1 MKILFVT
8 AEGFDTPNPNNQ
20 MAASIINGFLDSG
33 FEIHLIQSRRKQ
45 IAPEIPE
52 SLKNRIV
59 LTVDTITRK
68 NVDKSNFIKRYFND
82 LHYAFQSMRKWKKV
96 KNVDVIYLQSNPTIF
111 LPMFL
116 LKLFKRKP
124 IVYVIYD
131 VFPGH
136 AYDIGVVKSKAV
148 YKVMR
153 LVQKP
158 CYRLADRIVVLE
170 QDMKDKV
177 VEQGAK
183 PEKVKI
189 IPAWYDVNSTKEVS
203 VENNRFIRKYD
214 IDTSKFYVQFAGTI
228 GYIFRYEAFLEL
240 AERVKSYPDIII
252 QIIGDGAKK
261 TEFEEKA
268 KELNLINIKFYPL
281 QPVDLVP
288 DVYST
293 CNVCLIPLKKG
304 VIGNGIPSKA
314 AILMACHRVIVNS
327 VEIGS
332 AYAQMFCENKMGVSV
347 DIDDSDGLAVA
358 IIDLFEHPEK
368 ISVMADNAQ
377 RFGQEHYSS
386 IASIQKFID
395 VFEEF
400 SE

>member
-1 MKILFVT
+1 MKILFIT

-20 MAASIINGFLDSG
+20 MAESMINGFLDYG
-33 FEIHLIQSRRKQ
+33 FEVHLVQSKRKQ
-45 IAPEIPE
+45 ITPETPE
-52 SLKNRIV
+52 SLKNRKG

-68 NVDKSNFIKRYFND
+68 VIDKSNFIKRYFND
-82 LHYAFQSMRKWKKV
+82 FHYAFQSMRKWKKV
-96 KNVDVIYLQSNPTIF
+96 ENVDIIYLQSNPTIL

-136 AYDIGVVKSKAV
+136 AYYIGVVKSKTL
-148 YKVMR
+148 YKVMQ

-158 CYRLADRIVVLE
+158 CYGLADRIVVLE

-183 PEKVKI
+183 PEKVRI
-189 IPAWYDVNSTKEVS
+189 IPAWYDVNTTKEVS

-228 GYIFRYEAFLEL
+228 GYIFRHEAFLEL
-240 AERVKSYPDIII
+240 AERVRNHPDIII

-261 TEFEEKA
+261 AEFEKKA
-268 KELNLINIKFYPL
+268 KQLNLTNIQFYL
-281 QPVDLVP
+281 MQPVDLVP

-314 AILMACHRVIVNS
+314 AILMACRRVIINS
-327 VEIGS
+327 VEIES
-332 AYAQMFCENKMGVSV
+332 AYARMFGENNMGISV
-347 DIDDSDGLAVA
+347 DIDDSDGLAAA
-358 IIDLFEHPEK
+358 IIDLYEHPEK

-377 RFGQEHYSS
+377 RFGREHYSS
-386 IASIQKFID
+386 TASIQKFID

-400 SE
+400 NE